1 MSEIISRVTPN
12 NRAAAGAND
21 RALAEAI
28 ERWRAAPPGSSVVL
42 PLGQVW
48 LSQPLVLG
56 DTDAEIEFEG
66 GALAPA
72 RHDVRP
78 NVRDESIPDH

>member
-1 MSEIISRVTPN
+1 MRSNVGGQPRRAPRII
-12 NRAAAGAND
+12 
-21 RALAEAI
+21 
-28 ERWRAAPPGSSVVL
+28 L

-56 DTDAEIEFEG
+56 DTDAEIEFES

-78 NVRDESIPDH
+78 DVRDESIPDR